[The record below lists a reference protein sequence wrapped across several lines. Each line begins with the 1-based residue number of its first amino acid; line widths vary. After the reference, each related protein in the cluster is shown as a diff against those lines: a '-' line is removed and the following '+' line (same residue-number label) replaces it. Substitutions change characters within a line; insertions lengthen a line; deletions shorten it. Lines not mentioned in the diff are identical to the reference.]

1 LGQRIFENARDKQV
15 LKDEQALEKDYTEK
29 SSNLAIQQKIA
40 ASTKTNEVRIKRMNC
55 RNDCLEKLKMETKM
69 RLIQVMKSKPELYK
83 ETLKNLII

>member
-1 LGQRIFENARDKQV
+1 MGQRIFENARDKQV
-15 LKDEQALEKDYTEK
+15 LKDEQALDKDYTEK

-55 RNDCLEKLKMETKM
+55 RNDCLEKLKIETKM